1 MVFNLIQV
9 IFIMLYMKKHYGWID
24 LHVKPDFEAIAQS
37 KNVLVHQVSG
47 LVFSNTDTLILTY
60 CCGLKMVSVY
70 SMYTTLFGIISTTIG
85 NFSGINFIMGQ
96 SYNTDRQRFLRLLDT
111 YEIFNMTL
119 TFSLFCI
126 ANIFILPFMQLYTSG
141 VSDISYIDKY
151 LPYLFI
157 AVQLLSNGR
166 NSSSYVIN
174 YAGHFQQ
181 TQGRSIFESIINIVI
196 SLVCVFKFGIYG
208 VLFGTIAALLYR
220 TNDMIIYANK
230 KILNRSPWKT
240 YRRWLVNLGM
250 FIAFTL
256 ISKVAFAHVVLDTY
270 PRIILWATIS
280 CVVVIPTFF
289 VVASLCDIETYRYA
303 KALLMPY
310 LHKAWCKLMHKP
322 QAD

>member
-1 MVFNLIQV
+1 
-9 IFIMLYMKKHYGWID
+9 
-24 LHVKPDFEAIAQS
+24 
-37 KNVLVHQVSG
+37 
-47 LVFSNTDTLILTY
+47 
-60 CCGLKMVSVY
+60 
-70 SMYTTLFGIISTTIG
+70 
-85 NFSGINFIMGQ
+85 
-96 SYNTDRQRFLRLLDT
+96 
-111 YEIFNMTL
+111 
-119 TFSLFCI
+119 
-126 ANIFILPFMQLYTSG
+126 MQLYTSG